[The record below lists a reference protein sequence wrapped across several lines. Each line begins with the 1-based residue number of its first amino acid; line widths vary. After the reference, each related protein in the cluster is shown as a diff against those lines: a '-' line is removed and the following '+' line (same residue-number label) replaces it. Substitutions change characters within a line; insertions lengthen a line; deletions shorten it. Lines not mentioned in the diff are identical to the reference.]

1 MAIDYSALLWLQ
13 VGYKTYEIKN
23 RKDFFSLQI
32 KGTQKPLIRLD
43 IKHETHF
50 DHTLSFGKIHGTV
63 QIKGNTATVFT
74 QEVYL
79 GSNLIV
85 IPSGFSSIA
94 EFYLNQYR
102 TDYGKYY
109 ITIYEPATQVV
120 INPVTNQPVIL
131 GQEALKALEELEL
144 EYADKIIA
152 ELTDK
157 ITVNLISNLEANQ
170 QQIVNSVTQTN
181 QTLNKIVPFL
191 GGAI

>member
-1 MAIDYSALLWLQ
+1 MAIDYSALLWSQ
-13 VGYKTYEIKN
+13 VGYKSYNIEN

-43 IKHETHF
+43 IRHENHF

-85 IPSGFSSIA
+85 IPSEFSTIA
-94 EFYLNQYR
+94 EFYLNQYK
-102 TDYGKYY
+102 TDYGKYQ

-131 GQEALKALEELEL
+131 GKEALDALEALEL
-144 EYADKIIA
+144 EYSDKIITDITA
-152 ELTDK
+152 QITANLTQEL
-157 ITVNLISNLEANQ
+157 ANNN
-170 QQIVNSVTQTN
+170 QQIVQTIN
-181 QTLNKIVPFL
+181 TTNTLIQNNVIPFVQS
-191 GGAI
+191 